1 MHFLSIPR
9 HQIQTTPV
17 DYGRMVGALAGFGDR
32 AHETQSFESRFA
44 QYVGCRHAIAVA
56 SGRVGLHL
64 VLKHLGM
71 EAGGEVI
78 IPAFNYF
85 AVVEQFLELGI
96 RPVFADIH
104 RENLNLDETQVEPL
118 LSPDTRLLLAT
129 HMFGHPCEMDE
140 LVEFADRHD
149 LVLIEDCAHALGSQ
163 YKGRHVGTSGRVG
176 VFSLSVLKLITTFGG
191 GMITTNDDELAG
203 AIREEIAGWKARGMH
218 VESIKR
224 FLKGMALDVG
234 TRTLPFS
241 LGAWPALRLARMV
254 KPNVQQRMMTEVPHR
269 CAGRQKNTNSLMH
282 AFQAIL
288 GQSQLQRVEQF
299 IDKRRQVLEWLDAEL
314 ANVPAVTPLRR
325 SSHVSHNGMYY
336 GILAE
341 RPEELSRYLFTKGID
356 SETAEYRNCADLEI
370 YRDFRGK
377 CPAARDVERR
387 ILRLPNHPGLTQ
399 RDVRRIAAAI
409 RGFYEL
415 SRAPAARTAAA
426 AH

>member
-1 MHFLSIPR
+1 
-9 HQIQTTPV
+9 
-17 DYGRMVGALAGFGDR
+17 
-32 AHETQSFESRFA
+32 
-44 QYVGCRHAIAVA
+44 
-56 SGRVGLHL
+56 VGLRL

-85 AVVEQFLELGI
+85 AVVEQFLSLGMS
-96 RPVFADIH
+96 PAFADIR
-104 RENLNLDETQVEPL
+104 RENLNLDETKVEPL
-118 LSPDTRLLLAT
+118 VSPDTRLLLAT

-140 LVEFADRHD
+140 LVEFADRQN
-149 LVLIEDCAHALGSQ
+149 LVLIEDCAHALGSL
-163 YKGRHVGTSGRVG
+163 YKGRHVGTFGRAG

-191 GMITTNDDELAG
+191 GMIATDDDELAG
-203 AIREEIAGWKARGMH
+203 GIREEIAGWKTGGMH
-218 VESIKR
+218 VEGIKR
-224 FLKGMALDVG
+224 FLKGMVLDVG

-254 KPNVQQRMMTEVPHR
+254 KPNVQQRMMTEAPHR
-269 CAGRQKNTNSLMH
+269 CVGRQKNTNSLMH
-282 AFQAIL
+282 TFQAIL
-288 GQSQLQRVEQF
+288 GQSQLRRVEQS
-299 IDKRRQVLEWLDAEL
+299 IDSRRQVLEWLDAEL

-325 SSHVSHNGMYY
+325 CAHVRHNGMYY

-370 YRDFRGK
+370 YRDFRGN

-387 ILRLPNHPGLTQ
+387 ILRLPNHPGITH

-409 RGFYEL
+409 RGFYD
-415 SRAPAARTAAA
+415 SSKVPAAFPVA